1 MGGPYINE
9 KSGQETRESEM
20 GQDEMASNS
29 RISVK
34 MLNLE
39 TSPGSVWMRHSRP
52 AAGSL
57 QRAHGSTLLRACR
70 WRRLFMLSLRHSVFK
85 RKTLF
90 PQDGSKVVDFMLV

>member
-1 MGGPYINE
+1 MGGPNINE
-9 KSGQETRESEM
+9 KRGRETREREM

-34 MLNLE
+34 TLNLE
-39 TSPGSVWMRHSRP
+39 TSPGSVWMKHNRP

-57 QRAHGSTLLRACR
+57 QRAHRSTLLRACR

-85 RKTLF
+85 RKTQF
-90 PQDGSKVVDFMLV
+90 PWDGDKVVDCMLV